1 MVVHPKEYVCQPQV
15 ESIIILK
22 EGVIGL
28 FPNFQASRFSH
39 VVVDKFVAN
48 RKKSGQL
55 VSMGFVKRKF
65 THENYKLKS
74 IGYSIVQFINK
85 SEFLEI
91 LQKRVADI
99 QFFQA
104 FEDK

>member
-1 MVVHPKEYVCQPQV
+1 MVVHPTEYVCQPQL
-15 ESIIILK
+15 ESVVILK

-39 VVVDKFVAN
+39 VVVDRFVAS

-65 THENYKLKS
+65 APENYKLKS
-74 IGYSIVQFINK
+74 IGYSIVQFMNK
-85 SEFLEI
+85 S
-91 LQKRVADI
+91 
-99 QFFQA
+99 
-104 FEDK
+104 